1 MTFTIGLAGI
11 TGKFGRLLALRL
23 LKNPEV
29 TLRGYSRDSSK
40 AIPAISSSPK
50 VQLFQGEAYDETA
63 IKAFVKG
70 CDVVICAYLGD
81 DTLMVEGQ
89 KKLIDSCEA
98 SGVPRYIA
106 SDWSLDYTKLQLG
119 DLFPKDPMI
128 HVKAYLET
136 KKGVKGVHVLVGGF
150 IDPLFSPFFQI
161 WNPETATLKYWGD
174 GTEIWEGTPYEN
186 AAEYTAAVAV
196 DPTATGVQKF
206 LGDRKTIKEIAGCFE
221 KTYGIKPQLECL
233 GSLSDLKTRMHEVRS
248 QDHSNVLKY
257 MFLFF
262 TYYWLNGSTFVGPQV
277 DNQKYPDVKAET
289 WEDYMGRHTLEELQN
304 AFMALK

>member
-1 MTFTIGLAGI
+1 MEQLKCLSSVLADHWAGV
-11 TGKFGRLLALRL
+11 A
-23 LKNPEV
+23 P
-29 TLRGYSRDSSK
+29 SRKKS
-40 AIPAISSSPK
+40 
-50 VQLFQGEAYDETA
+50 
-63 IKAFVKG
+63 

-174 GTEIWEGTPYEN
+174 GTEIWEGTSYEN

-196 DPTATGVQKF
+196 DPTATGVQKCEF
-206 LGDRKTIKEIAGCFE
+206 RGC
-221 KTYGIKPQLECL
+221 CL
-233 GSLSDLKTRMHEVRS
+233 SFPPS
-248 QDHSNVLKY
+248 
-257 MFLFF
+257 
-262 TYYWLNGSTFVGPQV
+262 
-277 DNQKYPDVKAET
+277 
-289 WEDYMGRHTLEELQN
+289 
-304 AFMALK
+304 